1 MSYEWKHYLNFAN
14 GLLKDGTYSDSSTN
28 YRVAI
33 SRAYYAAYH
42 IALAFI
48 EVHNLPKGRTGA
60 SHERVIN
67 AYSTMDRKDSNFK
80 SMCKSIGYNLRRL
93 RDRRNKA
100 DYDGNCNCTESDA
113 KFAVNL
119 AENIISKIETLGNKY
134 FQN

>member
-1 MSYEWKHYLNFAN
+1 MSYEWKHYLNFAK
-14 GLLKDGTYSDSSTN
+14 GLLQDSTYADLSTN
-28 YRVAI
+28 YRIAI

-48 EVHNLPKGRTGA
+48 EAHNLPKGRAGA

-67 AYSTMDRKDSNFK
+67 AYSTMNKKDSNFK
-80 SMCKSIGYNLRRL
+80 SMCKGIGYNLRRL
-93 RDRRNKA
+93 KDRRIKA
-100 DYDGNCNCTESDA
+100 DYDGNYNCTESDA

-119 AENIISKIETLGNKY
+119 AENIISEIEGLGNQY

>member
-1 MSYEWKHYLNFAN
+1 
-14 GLLKDGTYSDSSTN
+14 
-28 YRVAI
+28 
-33 SRAYYAAYH
+33 
-42 IALAFI
+42 
-48 EVHNLPKGRTGA
+48 
-60 SHERVIN
+60 
-67 AYSTMDRKDSNFK
+67 MDRKDSNFK

-100 DYDGNCNCTESDA
+100 DYDGNCTESDA